1 VSCHPVLEYDDGSHQ
16 ILEVDESQHFN
27 EYRALTLRA
36 YVNLPVAFDREAWLK
51 ACQRKTRLEGGGF
64 ARPRPPLFPGTAPPT
79 AASTVH
85 ADVRQFG
92 PERAHLPSAL
102 A

>member
-79 AASTVH
+79 AASTVR
-85 ADVRQFG
+85 DG
-92 PERAHLPSAL
+92 C
-102 A
+102 